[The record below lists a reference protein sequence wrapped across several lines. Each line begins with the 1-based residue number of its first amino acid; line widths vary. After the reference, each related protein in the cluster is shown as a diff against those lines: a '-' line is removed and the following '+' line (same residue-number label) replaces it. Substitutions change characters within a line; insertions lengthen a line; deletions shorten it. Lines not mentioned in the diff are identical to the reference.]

1 MSSSNG
7 GAAANLRQR
16 APRLAEAAVE
26 RARLS
31 VVPRAR
37 TRAARVP
44 FVSLVSLLLL
54 GGVIGLLV
62 FNTAMQQSSFTATS
76 LEQRATLLSA
86 RQESLGMELESLRD
100 PQVIARRAQ
109 QLGMRVPAAPLFLD
123 LSDGSVEG
131 DPVGARVV
139 TPVLLD
145 PRPPARP
152 AELDPPTT
160 VVRPPEGTLNAGNGN
175 GNGTGRQDEQ
185 GRDQRGAAER
195 SDRGGRNAFSGQRD
209 DRTDRPGRTKDE
221 KNENTSD
228 R

>member
-1 MSSSNG
+1 MPSSN
-7 GAAANLRQR
+7 AAASLRQR

-26 RARLS
+26 RARLT
-31 VVPRAR
+31 VVPRTR

-145 PRPPARP
+145 PRAPARP

-160 VVRPPEGTLNAGNGN
+160 VVRPPEGTLRDGNGN
-175 GNGTGRQDEQ
+175 GNGGDGGGRGDESR
-185 GRDQRGAAER
+185 RDQRGADAR
-195 SDRGGRNAFSGQRD
+195 SERGGRNASSGQQD
-209 DRTDRPGRTKDE
+209 DKNKQDENKKKNDQDR
-221 KNENTSD
+221 
-228 R
+228 